1 MIFTLFPTMH
11 FNKTFL
17 YFNFKNCNSILIGV
31 KKIKNHGRCI
41 IIEGLS
47 GSGKTSISQQI
58 LPKIEKK
65 CGKTILLDG
74 DEVREFLLSI
84 KYKMGYKK
92 IDRAKGAYP
101 VSKMINLLLSN
112 NINVIYANV
121 GLNKLATRVWYKNFK
136 NLIYVYVKTDVK
148 DIINFGKKD
157 LYKKI
162 KKNVVGLD
170 IKPDINK
177 KADIVINNNFDK
189 SIKVLSQQIIKEINK
204 IIS

>member
-1 MIFTLFPTMH
+1 
-11 FNKTFL
+11 
-17 YFNFKNCNSILIGV
+17 V
-31 KKIKNHGRCI
+31 KKNKNHGWCI

-47 GSGKTSISQQI
+47 GSGKTSISKQI
-58 LPKIEKK
+58 LPHVQKK
-65 CGKTILLDG
+65 AGKTILFDG
-74 DEVREFLLSI
+74 DDVREFLSSV

-92 IDRAKGAYP
+92 TDRAKGAYP
-101 VSKMINLLLSN
+101 VSRLINLLLSN
-112 NINVIYANV
+112 NINAIYANV
-121 GLNKLATRVWYKNFK
+121 GLNKKATKIWYKNFK

-148 DIINFGKKD
+148 DIIDFGKKD

-177 KADIVINNNFDK
+177 KADIVIANNFDK
-189 SIKVLSQQIIKEINK
+189 SIKTLSRQMIKEINK